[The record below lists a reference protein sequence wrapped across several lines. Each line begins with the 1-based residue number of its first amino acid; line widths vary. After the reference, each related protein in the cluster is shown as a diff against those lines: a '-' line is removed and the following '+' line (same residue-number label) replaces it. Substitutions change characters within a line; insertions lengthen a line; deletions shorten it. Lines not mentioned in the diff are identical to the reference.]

1 MLPHP
6 IYGPKAHSENSEGQ
20 YEVGESDVPVLEKLD
35 NEAVAVMDRSLNDP
49 DAYIEADLDFHLAMA
64 EVAVGKVAPSPNP
77 SNSRAMT
84 MVTSPF
90 TKPVKIVAS
99 AQIREQ
105 TVNTFRGPNRSPK

>member
-1 MLPHP
+1 MRPTTIGGVNELPTRE
-6 IYGPKAHSENSEGQ
+6 KAW
-20 YEVGESDVPVLEKLD
+20 
-35 NEAVAVMDRSLNDP
+35 VMPCANPRSTGRV
-49 DAYIEADLDFHLAMA
+49 HLAMA

-84 MVTSPF
+84 MVANPF